1 MKPLAPLVTR
11 SAAPI
16 HLSSTMTTPE
26 EEAAAEPQ
34 QQLQQIREHDR
45 ELDDAK
51 SNNGRPDPASPP
63 APDPPREPSAAAGDE
78 EELSGEALSR
88 ERRQAAPAPSALC
101 EKEPTSERSTRGGS
115 GASPATAANRPV
127 LRCQGKGKGKGRA
140 KEAPSA
146 AQAVSAAAKKAGD
159 AAAAAAAAGVG
170 IEGTPP
176 ANYILKKGQGK
187 RPRTGGQSHK
197 RGRQEEEAEV
207 RRGKADR
214 GGFECIPRGFFRH
227 LHPIVFDSADC
238 HLPPQ
243 QSSSLGF
250 TSNIFELSCCEGL

>member
-1 MKPLAPLVTR
+1 
-11 SAAPI
+11 
-16 HLSSTMTTPE
+16 MTTPE

-51 SNNGRPDPASPP
+51 SNNGRSNPASPP

-78 EELSGEALSR
+78 EGLSGEALSR

-146 AQAVSAAAKKAGD
+146 AQAVSAATRKAGD
-159 AAAAAAAAGVG
+159 AGAGAAAGVG

-207 RRGKADR
+207 RRGKSDR
-214 GGFECIPRGFFRH
+214 GRFECIPRGVFRH
-227 LHPIVFDSADC
+227 LHPIVSIPQTVIS
-238 HLPPQ
+238 LPSK
-243 QSSSLGF
+243 SSSLGF
-250 TSNIFELSCCEGL
+250 TSNIFELSSCEGL